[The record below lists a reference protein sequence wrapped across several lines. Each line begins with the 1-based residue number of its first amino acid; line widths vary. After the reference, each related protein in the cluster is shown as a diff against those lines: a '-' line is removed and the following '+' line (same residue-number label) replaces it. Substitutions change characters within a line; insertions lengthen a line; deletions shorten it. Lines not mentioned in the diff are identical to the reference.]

1 MPKAI
6 GSYLPKLNIFY
17 DAGIPLLGKDPTEI
31 LMWAKKKKKKGAK
44 LFILFTFTRKVE
56 TSQSFLKYRVDK
68 LEYTHIVVYCT

>member
-31 LMWAKKKKKKGAK
+31 LMWAKKKKKVQNCLYYSHLLEKWK
-44 LFILFTFTRKVE
+44 QVKVSSSIE
-56 TSQSFLKYRVDK
+56 W
-68 LEYTHIVVYCT
+68 IN